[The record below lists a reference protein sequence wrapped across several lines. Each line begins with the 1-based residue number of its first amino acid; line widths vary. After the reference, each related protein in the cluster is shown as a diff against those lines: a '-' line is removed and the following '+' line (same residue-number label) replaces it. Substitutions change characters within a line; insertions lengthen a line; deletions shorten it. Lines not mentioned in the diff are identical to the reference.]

1 MLFLQGTSGKKV
13 VLFMNDPPVPELVA
27 RKAAKPETQFASFAL
42 LQTVDL
48 RTRRNGSSFP
58 HKSYYSNEMI
68 LCPDSNGKLPL
79 VDGSIVSAFTDSS
92 GLVRVIRSSGFDSIR
107 SILPDSPNSGI
118 LFRPRLFEVVGSE
131 LIISPSSPRPI
142 SLPPSIPGFGSLAV
156 SSEDSLPLPQ
166 NFPGTKPAVL
176 SFSRSNLS
184 GIFTVIKILGSDL
197 HCLGGIYQPSV
208 SHAVAVVLHD
218 ETASSGDYRDAS
230 IYVFTPN
237 DLPILDIGSHDLL
250 KMAQKFVSKL
260 P

>member
-1 MLFLQGTSGKKV
+1 MLFLQGISGKKV
-13 VLFMNDPPVPELVA
+13 VLFMSDSPVPEFTA

-42 LQTVDL
+42 LQTVDM
-48 RTRRNGSSFP
+48 RTRGKGSSSP
-58 HKSYYSNEMI
+58 HKSYYSDEMV

-79 VDGSIVSAFTDSS
+79 VEGSIVSSFTDSS
-92 GLVRVIRSSGFDSIR
+92 GLVRVIRSSGLDTIR
-107 SILPDSPNSGI
+107 SLLPNSPNSGV
-118 LFRPRLFEVVGSE
+118 LFRPRLLEVVENE

-142 SLPPSIPGFGSLAV
+142 SLPPSGNFSSLSV
-156 SSEDSLPLPQ
+156 SSEDSLPLLMS
-166 NFPGTKPAVL
+166 FGDAVSKKL
-176 SFSRSNLS
+176 SFSRSNSS
-184 GIFTVIKILGSDL
+184 GIFTVIKVLGSDL
-197 HCLGGIYQPSV
+197 HCLGGIYKPDI

-260 P
+260 S